1 MLYTCLYNIFLN
13 VEAVHSL
20 EKSFIIF
27 WVFFLFSFFQL
38 ALAWRF
44 SVSLGSPCY
53 VSIAAYSSQ
62 SVPAKIKEDKPGDRV
77 EECRKQ
83 CRVDFQLETCGKQQ
97 MAGKNTS

>member
-1 MLYTCLYNIFLN
+1 MLKQFIALKNLLSSSGFFSCFL
-13 VEAVHSL
+13 
-20 EKSFIIF
+20 
-27 WVFFLFSFFQL
+27 FFQL